1 LIPEAMILQHILT
14 EDGSSTFFIPELKE
28 HYHSIHGAVQESRHI
43 FIREGF
49 DKMDEFPARIF
60 EAGFGTGLNAFLTC
74 LSADEE
80 KKPVHY
86 TTVEKYPV
94 EENLLAL
101 LNYPEKTDPAKAEI
115 FKLIHAVPWE
125 EAVQITDHFVLRKIK
140 GDLKNVHLEDSS
152 FDLVY
157 FDAFGPDVQPELWT
171 EEIFQMLY
179 RSMKTDASLVTYSVK
194 GLVTRALKS
203 AGFTVGKLPGPPGKR
218 QMTRAIKRLQ

>member
-1 LIPEAMILQHILT
+1 MILQHILT
-14 EDGSSTFFIPELKE
+14 EDGSSTFFIPELNE

-49 DKMDEFPARIF
+49 DKTPDFPARIF

-74 LSADEE
+74 LSADKE
-80 KKPVHY
+80 KKTVHY
-86 TTVEKYPV
+86 TAVEKYPV

-101 LNYPEKTDPAKAEI
+101 LNYPEKTDPSKGEV
-115 FKLIHAVPWE
+115 FKMIHAVAWE
-125 EAVQITDHFVLRKIK
+125 KPVQITDHFILHKIM
-140 GDLKNVHLEDSS
+140 GDLKDVQLEDFS

-171 EEIFQMLY
+171 EGIFQMLY
-179 RSMKTDASLVTYSVK
+179 RAMKTNASLVTYSVK

-203 AGFTVGKLPGPPGKR
+203 AGFSIEKLPGPPGKR
-218 QMTRAIKRLQ
+218 EITRATKRL